1 MLIGIRESKAR
12 LSELLSKA
20 GAGEEVVITVR
31 GRPAARL
38 VPIRQDD
45 EGAPSTTSWAKELRT
60 RLKGAAPARA
70 SSSREIL
77 DDLRGDR

>member
-38 VPIRQDD
+38 VPIRQD